1 MAYNQVMISSV
12 LGAVGGYVVG
22 GTLESFLGK
31 HREEE
36 LTTGAMNMAIQ
47 LSSTG
52 VIMFFLVRQG
62 LADTSTGVTFL
73 STGML
78 MSQPSLQLR
87 LDAILQELQGQMAAR
102 KAD

>member
-1 MAYNQVMISSV
+1 MISSV

-31 HREEE
+31 QRGEEE
-36 LTTGAMNMAIQ
+36 LSTGVMNMAIQ

-87 LDAILQELQGQMAAR
+87 LDAILQELQGQIAAR